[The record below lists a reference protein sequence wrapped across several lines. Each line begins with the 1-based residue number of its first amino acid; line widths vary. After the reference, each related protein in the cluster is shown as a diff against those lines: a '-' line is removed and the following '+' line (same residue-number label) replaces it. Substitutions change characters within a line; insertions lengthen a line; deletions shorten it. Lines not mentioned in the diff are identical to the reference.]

1 MKASPAQMDNQ
12 QNSAPM
18 WFGLDPSVMLR
29 REQAEKDMILL
40 RWVLLA
46 AATLYLLFSGNVRYP
61 LLGWAALLVGAAM
74 NGFLVYY
81 GQRKSFTISMSIA
94 VQCLDIL
101 LLETYTAALYGGIAR
116 HLPLYT
122 TMLIMSTIRFGI
134 SGTATSSVL
143 GLGISVAA
151 ILGAKSADS
160 APTLSVIVSTIIA
173 DAALLGYSAYLGYR
187 QHLTYQDR
195 ESRLNYRISEITI
208 LHEVSSTA
216 HDLKSEDTLQ
226 NIVEIVT
233 QFMGFQRAAL
243 FLTDSVGEMI
253 PRWYHSYRSEARS
266 AGMSPLSM
274 ERGLFEAMLKKQSPI
289 VIDGSQGSPD
299 IGDEPALQIAVPLH
313 SDEGP
318 LGVLVADSNDRR
330 STSRSDMAM
339 LSSLAKSATVAI
351 ENASLHRR
359 VARMAN
365 HDGVTDLYNHRYFQ
379 ERLREMLEAAEGH
392 WPVSLL
398 MIEIDKF
405 KRYNDT
411 FGHRQGDTALYSLS
425 RALEQSTQSLDG
437 IVARYGGDE
446 FVAILPRISRDG
458 ALQVTRQIRD
468 QVYQIVTGLLAEQ
481 NLPPVMLS
489 IGVATYPDDAQT
501 AGDLIEAADQA
512 MYVVKHSGG
521 NRVHAF
527 SDSRMAL

>member
-1 MKASPAQMDNQ
+1 MSISPVQKQD
-12 QNSAPM
+12 STPM

-29 REQAEKDMILL
+29 REQAERDLLFL

-46 AATLYLLFSGNVRYP
+46 IATLYLLFSGNVQYP
-61 LLGWAALLVGAAM
+61 ILGWVTLVVGAAI
-74 NGFLVYY
+74 NGFLAYL
-81 GQRKSFTISMSIA
+81 GQLGPFTLSASVFA
-94 VQCLDIL
+94 QCLDIVL
-101 LLETYTAALYGGIAR
+101 LQFYTSALYGGMAR
-116 HLPLYT
+116 YLPLYT
-122 TMLIMSTIRFGI
+122 TMLILSTIRFGI
-134 SGTATSSVL
+134 AGTATSSVL
-143 GLGISVAA
+143 GLGISLAV
-151 ILGAKSADS
+151 ILSADS
-160 APTLSVIVSTIIA
+160 VDAVPTMPVIVSTIIA
-173 DAALLGYSAYLGYR
+173 DAILLGYFAYVGYR
-187 QHLTYQDR
+187 QHLVYKAR
-195 ESRLNYRISEITI
+195 EDQLEHRVSEIKI
-208 LHEVSSTA
+208 LHEVSSRA

-226 NIVEIVT
+226 NIAEIVT
-233 QFMGFQRAAL
+233 QFMRFQRAAL

-253 PRWYHSYRSEARS
+253 PHSYHSYRPEAQD
-266 AGMSPLSM
+266 AGLPPLSM
-274 ERGLFEAMLKKQSPI
+274 EPALFEAMLAKQSPI
-289 VIDGSQGSPD
+289 VIDGSQGSPN
-299 IGDEPALQIAVPLH
+299 IGDEPAIQIAVPLH
-313 SDEGP
+313 GDEGP

-339 LSSLAKSATVAI
+339 LSSLAQSAVVAI

-379 ERLREMLEAAEGH
+379 EQLREMLGAAEEH

-398 MIEIDKF
+398 MVEIDKF

-425 RALEQSTQSLDG
+425 RALEQSTHSFDS

-446 FVAILPRISRDG
+446 FVVILPRIPRDT

-468 QVYQIVTGLLAEQ
+468 QVYQIVTDLLAEQ

-489 IGVATYPDDAQT
+489 IGVATFPDDAQS

-521 NRVHAF
+521 NRVHAY
-527 SDSRMAL
+527 SDSRMTR